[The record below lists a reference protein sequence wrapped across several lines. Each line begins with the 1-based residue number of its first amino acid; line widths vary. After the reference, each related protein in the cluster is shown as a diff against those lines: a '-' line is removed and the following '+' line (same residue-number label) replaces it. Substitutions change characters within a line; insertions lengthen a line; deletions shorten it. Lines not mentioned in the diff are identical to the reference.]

1 MNTDKPGAP
10 YYQRSVE
17 ETLASVQSSPEGIS
31 GTEAAT
37 RLQQYGENALPQK
50 PGKPAW
56 LRFIAHFNDVL
67 IYVLLAAA
75 LLKAVMGH
83 WIDMAVILAVA
94 VVNALIGFIQ
104 ESNAEKSL
112 QSIRNMLSSEAVAIR
127 QGNHETIPT
136 TSLVPGDIVVIRAG
150 DRIPADLRV
159 IEAHN
164 LRVEE
169 AILTGESTVVE
180 KTTEPLSGDLPL
192 GDRSNLLFSGT
203 TVSSGAG
210 KGIVVATGGDT
221 ELGHIN
227 QMMAGIEKHRTPLL
241 VQMDK
246 LGKAI
251 FILILVM
258 MAALFVFSLLFRDM
272 PVSELMLSLI
282 SLAVASV
289 PEGLPAIISIIL
301 SLGVQAMARQKA
313 IIRKL
318 PTVKTLGAMTV
329 ICSDKTGTLTM
340 NEMTVKAVITADS
353 VYRVEGDSYEQVG
366 KIYAIDDPTPV
377 TIAPGSLFERYLR
390 TIEQVGKIYAI
401 DDPTPVT
408 IAPGSLF
415 ERYLRTIDL
424 CNDSQLIKEE
434 SGLWKITGG
443 PTEGALKVLAAKV
456 TLPPLTSELRSK
468 IPFDSQYKYMSTLYR
483 LGEEEVVLVTGAPD
497 VLFRLCQYQQSDSG
511 LQPLDLPYWEGKI
524 EEYAREGLRMVAAA
538 WKPAAAG
545 QTELTHQDLQQGVIL
560 LGVAGMMDPPR
571 PEAITAIADCLQ
583 AGIRVKMITGDH
595 PQTAMSIGKMLGI
608 GNAGNAITGRELEVM
623 DDAQLSVA
631 AQQFDIFARTSPED
645 KFRLVQALQSK
656 KEIVGMTGDGVNDA
670 PALKQ
675 ADVGVAMGIKGTE
688 VTKEAADM
696 VLTDDNFATIA
707 SAVREGRRVYDN
719 LKKTILFVMPTNLA
733 QGLLIVIALL
743 AGNVLPLT
751 PVLILWMNMATSAT
765 LSFGL
770 AFEAGEKNIMRRPPR
785 DPKIHVM
792 DGFAIWRVA
801 FVGSMIAVSAFILEA
816 WLQPRGYS
824 PEFIRTVL
832 LQTLVT
838 AQWFYMLNC
847 RVSDGF
853 SLTKGL
859 LANKGIWIVSGV
871 LLLLQLLII
880 YAPFMQMLFGT
891 TGLPFRYWVITFII
905 GFAMFLIVELEKP
918 LTRKW
923 RSA

>member
-1 MNTDKPGAP
+1 MNTAKSERS
-10 YYQRSVE
+10 YYQLSVDETLSQTESSVE
-17 ETLASVQSSPEGIS
+17 GITGS
-31 GTEAAT
+31 EATA

-56 LRFIAHFNDVL
+56 LRFLAHFNDVL

-75 LLKAVMGH
+75 LLTAVMGH
-83 WIDMAVILAVA
+83 WVDTLVILGVA
-94 VVNALIGFIQ
+94 VVNALIGHIQ

-112 QSIRNMLSSEAVAIR
+112 QSIRNMLSSETVVIR
-127 QGNHETIPT
+127 AGKHETLPT
-136 TSLVPGDIVVIRAG
+136 TALVPGDVVVIRAG

-180 KTTEPLSGDLPL
+180 KTTDALFGELPL
-192 GDRSNLLFSGT
+192 GDRTNLLFSGT
-203 TVSSGAG
+203 TVSSGGG
-210 KGIVVATGGDT
+210 KGLVVATGGET

-227 QMMAGIEKHRTPLL
+227 QMMSDIEKHRTPLL

-251 FILILVM
+251 FLIILAM

-301 SLGVQAMARQKA
+301 SLGVQTMAKQQA

-318 PTVKTLGAMTV
+318 PTVETLGAMTV

-340 NEMTVKAVITADS
+340 NEMTVKAVITADHI
-353 VYRVEGDSYEQVG
+353 YRVDGDSYEPVG
-366 KIYAIDDPTPV
+366 AIHKADDAVPIAV
-377 TIAPGSLFERYLR
+377 TGESLLG
-390 TIEQVGKIYAI
+390 Q
-401 DDPTPVT
+401 
-408 IAPGSLF
+408 
-415 ERYLRTIDL
+415 YLRTIDL
-424 CNDSQLIKEE
+424 CNDSQLIKDE
-434 SGLWKITGG
+434 SGFWKITGG
-443 PTEGALKVLAAKV
+443 PTEGALKVLAAKGQLPVV
-456 TLPPLTSELRSK
+456 TTELRSK

-483 LGEEEVVLVTGAPD
+483 IGDEERVLITGAPD
-497 VLFRLCQYQQSDSG
+497 VLFRLCQQQQTEHG
-511 LQPLDLPYWEGKI
+511 LQPIDISWWEGKS

-538 WKPAAAG
+538 WKPALPG

-560 LGVAGMMDPPR
+560 LGIAGMMDPPR
-571 PEAITAIADCLQ
+571 PEAITAIRDCLQ

-595 PQTAMSIGKMLGI
+595 PQTAMSIGQMLGI
-608 GNAGNAITGRELEVM
+608 GNAGSAITGRELEVM
-623 DDAQLSVA
+623 DDHQLSDA
-631 AQQFDIFARTSPED
+631 AQAYDIFARTSPED

-656 KEIVGMTGDGVNDA
+656 KEVVGMTGDGVNDA
-670 PALKQ
+670 PALKR
-675 ADVGVAMGIKGTE
+675 ADVGIAMGIKGTE

-719 LKKTILFVMPTNLA
+719 LKKTILFIMPTNLA
-733 QGLLIVIALL
+733 QGLLIIIALL
-743 AGNVLPLT
+743 AGNLIPLT

-770 AFEAGEKNIMRRPPR
+770 AFEEGEKNIMRRPPR
-785 DPKIHVM
+785 DPKLHVM
-792 DGFAIWRVA
+792 DGFAIWRVV
-801 FVGSMIAVSAFILEA
+801 FVGSMIAISAFVLEA

-853 SLTKGL
+853 SLSKGL
-859 LANKGIWIVSGV
+859 LMNKGIWIVSAV
-871 LLLLQLLII
+871 LLVLQLLII
-880 YAPFMQMLFGT
+880 YAPFMQLLFGT

-905 GFAMFLIVELEKP
+905 GFVMFLIVEVEKP
-918 LTRKW
+918 ITR
-923 RSA
+923 RFRTA

>member
-1 MNTDKPGAP
+1 MNTEKPEQP
-10 YYQRSVE
+10 FYRLSVE
-17 ETLASVQSSPEGIS
+17 ETLANTASTAEGIS
-31 GTEAAT
+31 GSEAAA
-37 RLQQYGENALPQK
+37 RLQKYGENALPQK
-50 PGKPAW
+50 AGKPAW
-56 LRFIAHFNDVL
+56 LRFLAHFNDVL

-75 LLKAVMGH
+75 VLTAVMGH
-83 WIDMAVILAVA
+83 WVDTLVILGVAVI
-94 VVNALIGFIQ
+94 NALIGHIQ

-112 QSIRNMLSSEAVAIR
+112 QSIRNMLSSEAVVVR
-127 QGNHETIPT
+127 QGTHETVPT
-136 TSLVPGDIVVIRAG
+136 TALVPGDIVVIRAG

-180 KTTEPLSGDLPL
+180 KGTERLEGELPL
-192 GDRSNLLFSGT
+192 GDRTNLLYSGT
-203 TVSSGAG
+203 TVSSGGG
-210 KGIVVATGGDT
+210 KGIVVATGSDT

-227 QMMAGIEKHRTPLL
+227 QMMSDIEKHRTPLL
-241 VQMDK
+241 IQMDK

-251 FILILVM
+251 FIIILIM
-258 MAALFVFSLLFRDM
+258 MAALFVFSVLFRDM

-301 SLGVQAMARQKA
+301 SLGVQAMARQQA

-318 PTVKTLGAMTV
+318 PTVETLGAMTV

-340 NEMTVKAVITADS
+340 NEMTVKAVITADK
-353 VYRVEGDSYEQVG
+353 VYRVEGDSYEPVG
-366 KIYAIDDPTPV
+366 NIHPIDEDSPV
-377 TIAPGSLFERYLR
+377 TVTHGSLL
-390 TIEQVGKIYAI
+390 
-401 DDPTPVT
+401 
-408 IAPGSLF
+408 

-424 CNDSQLIKEE
+424 CNDSQLIKDEQ
-434 SGLWKITGG
+434 GFWKITGG

-456 TLPPLTSELRSK
+456 TLPALDTDLRSK
-468 IPFDSQYKYMSTLYR
+468 IPFDSQYKYMSTLHR
-483 LGEEEVVLVTGAPD
+483 IGDEEMILITGAPD
-497 VLFRLCQYQQSDSG
+497 VLFRLCQHQQTEIG
-511 LQPLDLPYWEGKI
+511 LEPLDQPYWEAKI

-538 WKPAAAG
+538 WKPASFE
-545 QTELTHQDLQQGVIL
+545 QTELTHDDLQHGVIL
-560 LGVAGMMDPPR
+560 LGIAGMMDPPR
-571 PEAITAIADCLQ
+571 PEAITAIRDCLQ

-608 GNAGNAITGRELEVM
+608 GNAGTAITGRELEVM
-623 DDAQLSVA
+623 DDNQLSEA
-631 AQQFDIFARTSPED
+631 AQKFDIFARTSPED

-656 KEIVGMTGDGVNDA
+656 KEVVGMTGDGVNDA
-670 PALKQ
+670 PALKR
-675 ADVGVAMGIKGTE
+675 ADVGIAMGIKGTE

-719 LKKTILFVMPTNLA
+719 LKKTILFIMPTNLA
-733 QGLLIVIALL
+733 QGLLIIIALL
-743 AGNVLPLT
+743 AGNLIPLT

-770 AFEAGEKNIMRRPPR
+770 AFEAGEKNIMNRPPR
-785 DPKIHVM
+785 DPKLHVM
-792 DGFAIWRVA
+792 DGFAIWRVI
-801 FVGSMIAVSAFILEA
+801 FVGSMIAVSAFVLEA

-853 SLTKGL
+853 SLSKGL
-859 LANKGIWIVSGV
+859 LANRGIWMVSGV
-871 LLLLQLLII
+871 LLVLQLLII

-891 TGLPFRYWVITFII
+891 TSLPFRYWVITFII
-905 GFAMFLIVELEKP
+905 GFAMFLIVEIEKP

-923 RSA
+923 RVERPS

>member
-1 MNTDKPGAP
+1 MKTEKPGRP
-10 YYQRSVE
+10 FYQQTVE
-17 ETLASVQSSPEGIS
+17 ETLINIDSTADGLNGSD
-31 GTEAAT
+31 AT
-37 RLQQYGENALPQK
+37 ARLQQYGENALPQK

-56 LRFIAHFNDVL
+56 MRFLAHFNDVL

-83 WIDMAVILAVA
+83 WIDMTVILGVAVI
-94 VVNALIGFIQ
+94 NALIGHIQ

-112 QSIRNMLSSEAVAIR
+112 QSIRNMLSSEAVVVR
-127 QGNHETIPT
+127 QGSHETVPT
-136 TSLVPGDIVVIRAG
+136 TALVPGDIVVVRAG

-180 KTTEPLSGDLPL
+180 KNTEALSGELPL
-192 GDRSNLLFSGT
+192 GDRYNLLYSGT
-203 TVSSGAG
+203 TVSSGGG
-210 KGIVVATGGDT
+210 KGVVVATGGDT

-227 QMMAGIEKHRTPLL
+227 QMMSDIEKHRTPLM

-246 LGKAI
+246 LGKTI
-251 FILILVM
+251 FITILVM
-258 MAALFVFSLLFRDM
+258 MAALFVFSILFRDM

-282 SLAVASV
+282 SLAVAAV

-301 SLGVQAMARQKA
+301 SLGVQAMARHKA

-318 PTVKTLGAMTV
+318 PTVETLGAMTV

-340 NEMTVKAVITADS
+340 NEMTVKAVITAQTT
-353 VYRVEGDSYEQVG
+353 YRVEGDSYEPVG
-366 KIYAIDDPTPV
+366 NIHPIDDPTPV
-377 TIAPGSLFERYLR
+377 TVAQGSLL
-390 TIEQVGKIYAI
+390 
-401 DDPTPVT
+401 
-408 IAPGSLF
+408 

-424 CNDSQLIKEE
+424 CNDSQLMKDEQ
-434 SGLWKITGG
+434 GLWKITGG
-443 PTEGALKVLAAKV
+443 PTEGALKVLAAKIP
-456 TLPPLTSELRSK
+456 LPALDTEMRSK

-483 LGEEEVVLVTGAPD
+483 LGDEEVILITGAPD
-497 VLFRLCQYQQSDSG
+497 VLFRLCQFQQTDDG
-511 LQPLDLPYWEGKI
+511 LQPFDQPYWESKI

-538 WKPAAAG
+538 WKPAANG
-545 QTELTHQDLQQGVIL
+545 QRELDHPDLQDGVIL
-560 LGVAGMMDPPR
+560 LGIAGMMDPPR

-595 PQTAMSIGKMLGI
+595 PQTAMSIGQMLGI
-608 GNAGNAITGRELEVM
+608 GNAGSAITGRELEVM
-623 DDAQLSVA
+623 DDQQLSEA
-631 AQQFDIFARTSPED
+631 AQKYDIFARTSPED

-656 KEIVGMTGDGVNDA
+656 QEVVGMTGDGVNDA
-670 PALKQ
+670 PALKR
-675 ADVGVAMGIKGTE
+675 ADVGIAMGIKGTE

-707 SAVREGRRVYDN
+707 RAVNEGRRVYDN
-719 LKKTILFVMPTNLA
+719 LKKTILFIIPSNIA
-733 QGLLIVIALL
+733 QGLLIIIALL
-743 AGNVLPLT
+743 AGNLIPLT

-770 AFEAGEKNIMRRPPR
+770 AFEAGEKNIMNRPPR
-785 DPKIHVM
+785 KPNLHVM
-792 DGFAIWRVA
+792 DGYAIWRVVFVGLMIAISA
-801 FVGSMIAVSAFILEA
+801 FVLEA

-824 PEFIRTVL
+824 AEFIRTVL

-853 SLTKGL
+853 SLSKGL
-859 LANKGIWIVSGV
+859 LENKGIWIVSGV
-871 LLLLQLLII
+871 LLVLQLLII

-891 TGLPFRYWVITFII
+891 ESLPFRYWVITFVI
-905 GFAMFLIVELEKP
+905 GFAMFLIVEAEKM
-918 LTRKW
+918 LTRRW
-923 RSA
+923 RAKA